1 MDQLKDLS
9 TQWLE
14 AKAREKQANSDRIAI
29 EEKIVAITG
38 KRDEGS
44 KTHDIGDFKITV
56 TGKINYKMDWK
67 KWDEVKAQVP
77 AELHPVKL
85 KPEVDAKGI
94 GWLRDN
100 KPELYALVPVEIA
113 PAKTGIEI
121 AAVVAK

>member
-1 MDQLKDLS
+1 MR
-9 TQWLE
+9 LE
-14 AKAREKQANSDRIAI
+14 GKIAI
-29 EEKIVAITG
+29 VTG
-38 KRDEGS
+38 GAEGLG
-44 KTHDIGDFKITV
+44 KAFAIGDFKITV